1 MATVAGSVGK
11 YSLMDLTAGGCGHWT
26 HFGSHCWFEH
36 IVGLTVGVLPEAMEI
51 VYIAN
56 Y

>member
-1 MATVAGSVGK
+1 MAAVADYVGK
-11 YSLMDLTAGGCGHWT
+11 HSSMDLTAGGCGHWT

-36 IVGLTVGVLPEAMEI
+36 IVGLTAGVLPEAMEI
-51 VYIAN
+51 ECIAN